1 VLRPGFGNP
10 VLDAQRTFRAALEA
24 MAHPG
29 RVVTVRGP
37 ADPPPPLTP
46 ATAALCLTLL
56 DVDTPLW
63 VHESA
68 TTAAVLDYLRFHC
81 GCPIAPADA
90 AAFSLIADAGGFGAP
105 DLPLGTDED
114 PEGGATLILQVDG
127 LVTGEGRRLTGPG
140 IKGESRLRAVGLA
153 DDVWRR
159 LGSASG
165 RFPRGLDAFL
175 VARDA
180 LAAVPRTT
188 RIED

>member
-1 VLRPGFGNP
+1 VLRPGFADP
-10 VLDAQRTFRAALEA
+10 VLDAQRAFRAALDA

-29 RVVTVRGP
+29 RVVTISGP

-56 DVDTPLW
+56 DADTPLW
-63 VHESA
+63 VDRGA
-68 TTAAVLDYLRFHC
+68 ATAAVVEYLRFHC
-81 GCPIAPADA
+81 GCPLAPADA
-90 AAFSLIADAGGFGAP
+90 AAFALIADAEGLDTADFAH
-105 DLPLGTDED
+105 GTDEE

-140 IKGESRLRAVGLA
+140 IAGQSQLRAVGLP

-180 LAAVPRTT
+180 LAGVPRTT
-188 RIED
+188 HIEE